1 MARKYVKYQIVETG
15 EVKILYQDEKPDIYN
30 KSIKYWGN
38 EELPFLNRF
47 GEIIILEFGEDNG

>member
-1 MARKYVKYQIVETG
+1 MTRKFVKYQIVETG

-47 GEIIILEFGEDNG
+47 GEIIILEF